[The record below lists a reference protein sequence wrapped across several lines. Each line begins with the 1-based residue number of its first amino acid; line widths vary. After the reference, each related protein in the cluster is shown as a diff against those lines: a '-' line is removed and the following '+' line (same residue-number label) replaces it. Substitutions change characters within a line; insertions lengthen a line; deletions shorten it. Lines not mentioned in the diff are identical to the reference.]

1 MYIKEVASSLYP
13 WDLADEGVETCV
25 NNVIEHSNVNSVYLV
40 GIMHKEK
47 RPLTNLFYT
56 HNPKRKF
63 YLPEDS
69 RIYYRMDENNF
80 KNTPL
85 KPLYSTREFLKEKD
99 WLDELTNYA
108 RKRNLKTGAEIS
120 HTFFDCEKAKKE
132 FPEVLQKDI
141 NGQIIEMHFCCNH
154 EYVKEYMK
162 GIFYDTVKNHDV
174 DFIQTCMMLFATGE
188 PIKAPWFMNDNS
200 ENKVG
205 VLLGVLRGGCFCD
218 HCREKA
224 IAMGY
229 DWDKIISDLKQL
241 NNVINSVLHG
251 NTSGIMEKHLL
262 MGSDL
267 TETGLLLEY
276 PSLYQFMEFRMKSIT
291 ALFKDISETVKSANK
306 DIDFRYNNYHQYPE
320 MAGLD
325 FPSVKDYLD
334 SVRDSDY
341 SEQYGAP
348 DHFKRKRNTI
358 LKIRRGIGFDKD
370 LIAAFAPRPNATP
383 EIIKESIKVL
393 STLGVDGLS
402 LGHYDGATMELL
414 DAVKQG
420 MEEAGMIIVK

>member
-1 MYIKEVASSLYP
+1 MFIKEVAASLYP

-25 NNVIEHSNVNSVYLV
+25 NNVVEHSLVNSVYLV

-47 RPLTNLFYT
+47 RPLTNLFFT

-85 KPLYSTREFLKEKD
+85 KPLYTTRAFLQDKD
-99 WLDELTNYA
+99 WLDELTIYG
-108 RKRNLKTGAEIS
+108 RKNNLKTGAEIS
-120 HTFFDCEKAKKE
+120 HTFFDCEVAKKD
-132 FPEVLQKDI
+132 FPDVLQKNI
-141 NGQIIEMHFCCNH
+141 HGGIIDRHYCCNNDD
-154 EYVKEYMK
+154 VKEYMK
-162 GIFYDTVKNHDV
+162 AIFYDTVKNHDI
-174 DFIQTCMMLFATGE
+174 DFIQTCMMLFAIGE
-188 PIKAPWFMNDNS
+188 PVRAPWFMENDP

-205 VLLGVLRGGCFCD
+205 ALLGVLKGGCFCN
-218 HCREKA
+218 HCKKKA
-224 IAMGY
+224 TEMGY
-229 DWDKIISDLKQL
+229 DWDKIVSDLKGL
-241 NNVINSVLHG
+241 ELMVHATAYHNLDSVMDNHV
-251 NTSGIMEKHLL
+251 L

-267 TETGLLLEY
+267 LETGLLLEY
-276 PSLYQFMEFRMKSIT
+276 PSLYQFLEFRVKSI
-291 ALFKDISETVKSANK
+291 AELFKEINVSIKSANK
-306 DIDFRYNNYHQYPE
+306 KVDFRYNNYLKYPE
-320 MAGLD
+320 LAGLD
-325 FPSVKDYLD
+325 FAAVKDYLD

-341 SEQYGAP
+341 TEQLGAP
-348 DHFKRKRNTI
+348 DRFKRKKNTL
-358 LKIRRGIGFDKD
+358 LKIRRGIGYDKD

-383 EIIKESIKVL
+383 ELVRESIKIL

-420 MEEAGMIIVK
+420 MQEAGIEIRK

>member
-25 NNVIEHSNVNSVYLV
+25 DNVVEHSLVNSVYLV

-47 RPLTNLFYT
+47 RPLTSLFYT

-69 RIYYRMDENNF
+69 RIYYRMDESNF

-85 KPLYSTREFLKEKD
+85 KPLYSTRDFLQDKD
-99 WLDELTNYA
+99 WLDELTSYG

-120 HTFFDCEKAKKE
+120 HTFFDCEVAKRDY
-132 FPEVLQKDI
+132 PDVLQKNI
-141 NGQIIEMHFCCNH
+141 HGGIIERHFCCNNDH
-154 EYVKEYMK
+154 VKEYMK
-162 GIFYDTVKNHDV
+162 AIFYDTVKNHDI

-188 PIKAPWFMNDNS
+188 PVKSPWFMEHDP

-205 VLLGVLRGGCFCD
+205 AVLGVLKGGCFCG

-229 DWDKIISDLKQL
+229 DWDAIVHDLQGL
-241 NNVINSVLHG
+241 ERLVYASAYNNLDAVMDNHV
-251 NTSGIMEKHLL
+251 L

-267 TETGLLLEY
+267 LETGLLLEH
-276 PSLYQFMEFRMKSIT
+276 PSLYQFLQFRMKSIV
-291 ALFKDISETVKSANK
+291 ALFQEIYAAIKEANPQV
-306 DIDFRYNNYHQYPE
+306 DFRYNNYLKYPE
-320 MAGLD
+320 LAGLD
-325 FPSVKDYLD
+325 FAAVKDCLD

-341 SEQYGAP
+341 TEQYGNP
-348 DHFKRKRNTI
+348 DKFKRKRNTI
-358 LKIRRGIGFDKD
+358 LKIRRGIGYEKD

-383 EIIKESIKVL
+383 EIIRESIKVL

-402 LGHYDGATMELL
+402 LGHYDGATFELL

-420 MEEAGMIIVK
+420 IHEAGIEIRR

>member
-25 NNVIEHSNVNSVYLV
+25 DNVVEHSMVNSVYLV

-47 RPLTNLFYT
+47 RPLTSLFYT

-85 KPLYSTREFLKEKD
+85 KPLYSTRDFLREKD
-99 WLDELTNYA
+99 WLDELTSYA

-120 HTFFDCEKAKKE
+120 HTFFDCEVAKKD
-132 FPEVLQKDI
+132 FPDVLQKNIHGDI
-141 NGQIIEMHFCCNH
+141 IDRYFCCNNDH
-154 EYVKEYMK
+154 VKEYMK
-162 GIFYDTVKNHDV
+162 AIFYDTVKNHDI
-174 DFIQTCMMLFATGE
+174 DFIQTCMMLFAVGE
-188 PIKAPWFMNDNS
+188 PVKAPWFMEHDP

-205 VLLGVLRGGCFCD
+205 ALLGVLKGGCFCR

-224 IAMGY
+224 LQMGY
-229 DWDKIISDLKQL
+229 DWDKIVHDLQGLERMVTATVSDNLD
-241 NNVINSVLHG
+241 SVMD
-251 NTSGIMEKHLL
+251 NHLL

-267 TETGLLLEY
+267 LETGLLLEY
-276 PSLYQFMEFRMKSIT
+276 PSLYQFLEFRMKSI
-291 ALFKDISETVKSANK
+291 AELFKDIYAAIKEANPK
-306 DIDFRYNNYHQYPE
+306 VDFRYNNYLKFPE
-320 MAGLD
+320 LAGLD
-325 FPSVKDYLD
+325 FVAVKDFLD

-341 SEQYGAP
+341 TEQYGNP
-348 DHFKRKRNTI
+348 DRFKRKRNTI
-358 LKIRRGIGFDKD
+358 LKIRRGIGFEKD
-370 LIAAFAPRPNATP
+370 LIAALAPRPNATP
-383 EIIKESIKVL
+383 EIIRESIKVL

-402 LGHYDGATMELL
+402 LGHYDGATFELL

-420 MEEAGMIIVK
+420 MREAGIEIVK